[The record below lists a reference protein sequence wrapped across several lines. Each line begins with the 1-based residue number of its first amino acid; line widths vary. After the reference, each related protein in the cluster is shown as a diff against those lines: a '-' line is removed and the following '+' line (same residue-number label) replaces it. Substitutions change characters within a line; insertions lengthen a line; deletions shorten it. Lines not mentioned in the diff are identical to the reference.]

1 MIPRGAAN
9 DFLLRLP
16 FLFYFPRTRKTSEA
30 AAVWLDEVCRCGAFF
45 RGGPQSRL
53 GEPCGEL
60 RLDRNSS
67 RSGVS
72 SGLKS
77 DARAPSLMRNMH
89 CCFAPSL
96 TRRIVRVG
104 R

>member
-45 RGGPQSRL
+45 SGGSA
-53 GEPCGEL
+53 EP
-60 RLDRNSS
+60 
-67 RSGVS
+67 SGR
-72 SGLKS
+72 
-77 DARAPSLMRNMH
+77 AMWRAPSGQKLE
-89 CCFAPSL
+89 SL
-96 TRRIVRVG
+96 WCIQRLEI
-104 R
+104 